1 MARGPWYLGGMRS
14 FMIYR
19 PVNQAMRKVDHSFA
33 RSATLKSKKIN
44 RGYGKGMTKG
54 KGKPKE
60 GENLVVERVDKRV
73 GKARGGRPEKQVTDE
88 MKKTATRAAYL
99 GMPHDRVAILCGF
112 ASSNPTGWGQYLV
125 RHPEFAQELESA
137 RARGEVEMQ
146 GRVLDASNG
155 WQGAAWLLERTRG
168 YVARASLEHTGKGG
182 KELSISGSLLGAF
195 GGGK

>member
-1 MARGPWYLGGMRS
+1 MASKMDPVKKNYL
-14 FMIYR
+14 
-19 PVNQAMRKVDHSFA
+19 
-33 RSATLKSKKIN
+33 ATREKGRTSHVQCDGSRHCRN
-44 RGYGKGMTKG
+44 RVEMAYFVGQSGCMGKEITRT
-54 KGKPKE
+54 E
-60 GENLVVERVDKRV
+60 KRV
-73 GKARGGRPEKQVTDE
+73 GKARGGRPERQVTDE

-112 ASSNPTGWGQYLV
+112 SSANPTGWGQYLV

-137 RARGEVEMQ
+137 RVTGEVEMQ

>member
-1 MARGPWYLGGMRS
+1 MRERIGFGGTGDRFTGERLRQVTTGVNRKLHGKIERDSRAHFVAQSESMKRGE
-14 FMIYR
+14 
-19 PVNQAMRKVDHSFA
+19 
-33 RSATLKSKKIN
+33 
-44 RGYGKGMTKG
+44 KG
-54 KGKPKE
+54 K
-60 GENLVVERVDKRV
+60 DKRV
-73 GKARGGRPEKQVTDE
+73 GKARGGRPEKLVTDE

-168 YVARASLEHTGKGG
+168 YVARAQLDHTTKG
-182 KELSISGSLLGAF
+182 KELSVSGSLLGAF

>member
-1 MARGPWYLGGMRS
+1 MDAPISERTQRKALFAVRCNKESKERFEQLDRVYFVGQSEWMKRGEKR
-14 FMIYR
+14 
-19 PVNQAMRKVDHSFA
+19 
-33 RSATLKSKKIN
+33 
-44 RGYGKGMTKG
+44 
-54 KGKPKE
+54 E
-60 GENLVVERVDKRV
+60 DKRV
-73 GKARGGRPEKQVTDE
+73 GKARGGRPEKLVTDE

-168 YVARASLEHTGKGG
+168 YVARAQLDHTTKG
-182 KELSISGSLLGAF
+182 KELSVSGSLLGAF

>member
-1 MARGPWYLGGMRS
+1 MEIATGCDGSQPFKAENRKEDYRGQMK
-14 FMIYR
+14 
-19 PVNQAMRKVDHSFA
+19 A
-33 RSATLKSKKIN
+33 
-44 RGYGKGMTKG
+44 KG
-54 KGKPKE
+54 KRESLG
-60 GENLVVERVDKRV
+60 VERVEKRV
-73 GKARGGRPEKQVTDE
+73 GKARGGRPEKQVTDD

-112 ASSNPTGWGQYLV
+112 SSANPTGWGQYLV

-195 GGGK
+195 GGQGK

>member
-1 MARGPWYLGGMRS
+1 MG
-14 FMIYR
+14 
-19 PVNQAMRKVDHSFA
+19 KV
-33 RSATLKSKKIN
+33 K
-44 RGYGKGMTKG
+44 TKT
-54 KGKPKE
+54 E
-60 GENLVVERVDKRV
+60 KRV
-73 GKARGGRPEKQVTDE
+73 GKAKGGRPEKLVTDE

-112 ASSNPTGWGQYLV
+112 SSANPTGWGQYLV

-137 RARGEVEMQ
+137 RVTGEVEMQ

-168 YVARASLEHTGKGG
+168 YVARAQLDHTTKG
-182 KELSISGSLLGAF
+182 KELSVSGSLLGAF